1 MSKHIDRIIY
11 INLEHRKDRL
21 SEIENELE
29 ITSLKQNSERF
40 EAIKCIPGIAGCGY
54 SHLSVLKLAKER
66 KYRNVLI
73 LEDDFTFL
81 VTKEEFEFE
90 LTRFFETVKEFDVCM
105 LSYNLQRSEPTEHP
119 FLIKALEV
127 QTASAYIVNER
138 FYDKLITLYEDVI
151 PKLEKTDMHWLYAND
166 QCWKGL
172 QQKDRWFYFKNRIGK
187 QRASYSDN
195 SMSFMDYGK

>member
-1 MSKHIDRIIY
+1 MSKYIDRIIY

-29 ITSLKQNSERF
+29 IMSLKQNSERF
-40 EAIKCIPGIAGCGY
+40 NAIKCIPGIAGCGY
-54 SHLSVLKLAKER
+54 SHLAVLKLAKER
-66 KYRNVLI
+66 KYRNILI

-81 VTKEEFEFE
+81 VTKEELEFE

-105 LSYNLQRSEPTEHP
+105 LGYNLQRSEPTEHP

-166 QCWKGL
+166 QAWKVL
-172 QQKDRWFYFKNRIGK
+172 QPTSLWYCLSRRIGK
-187 QRASYSDN
+187 QRPSFSDN
-195 SMSFMDYGK
+195 TLRFDDYGV